1 MKTILYTYLTLSL
14 FVMAACTHLNPAN
27 VSQANTSQANT
38 GQANAGQANAGQANA
53 GQANATLPQLG
64 KSPMKDV
71 INAMTLDEKANMVI
85 GMGFFIQGM
94 STSDFPPVDPVDLNT
109 PEKVLGAAGRTHAI
123 ARLGIPSIT
132 VADGPAG
139 VRITPQRDND
149 TQTYY
154 ATAFPIGT
162 LLASTWDTDLVQ
174 NMGVAF
180 GNEVREYGVDV
191 LLGPALNIHRNSLAG
206 RNFEYYS
213 EDPLISG
220 RMAAAIV
227 NGVQSNGVGT
237 SIKHFAA
244 NNNEFNRMA
253 MDTKVSE
260 RALREIYLKNFQ
272 IVLQNSN
279 PWTLM
284 SSYNL
289 INGTYTSQ
297 SRALLDTIL
306 RQEWGF
312 KGLVMTDWF
321 AGKNTAEQMKAG
333 NDLLMPGHLLQKN
346 DIMEAVQ
353 NKTLSMSQ
361 LDENIG
367 RILSLVLKSPTF
379 LGYKYSNKPDL
390 KQHAEISRSVATNGM
405 VLLKNENTLPL
416 GSTKKVALF
425 GNASYDLI
433 AGGTGSGDVH
443 KAYMISLDQ
452 GLSNANYAL
461 NASLSAQYKAYAVD
475 QKAKQ
480 PKPESEFAPRVA
492 IPEMPIDASLAQ
504 SLSQEND
511 VAVITIGKNS
521 GEFADRDL
529 NIDFN
534 LTPAELAMV
543 KTVSQAFHAQGKK
556 VVVVLNIGGVI
567 ETASWRDQVDAIL
580 LAWQAGLE
588 SGNAITDILSGT
600 VNPSGKLATTFPLN
614 YQDESSSKN
623 FPGKELNPND
633 GKPAGLLESKESE
646 ITYEEGIYVGYR
658 YFNTFNVKT
667 AYPFGYGLS
676 YTNFT
681 YSDLRLSADTFQDKM
696 TVTVTVKNDG
706 KAAGKEVVQLY
717 LSAPST
723 QLDKP
728 ESELKGF
735 GKTKLLQ
742 PNESQTLTFTLNPQ
756 DLASFNTPTSSWVA
770 DAGRYTVKIGASS
783 LDIKQTASFNLGKA
797 LELEKVHKVLV
808 PQQTINELKR

>member
-38 GQANAGQANAGQANA
+38 GQANTS
-53 GQANATLPQLG
+53 QANATLPQLG

-94 STSDFPPVDPVDLNT
+94 PTSDFPPVDPVDLST

-416 GSTKKVALF
+416 GSAKKVALF

-511 VAVITIGKNS
+511 VAIITIGKNS

-567 ETASWRDQVDAIL
+567 ETAIWRDQVDAIL

-588 SGNAITDILSGT
+588 SGNAITDILSGA

-646 ITYEEGIYVGYR
+646 IIYEEGIYVGYR

>member
-1 MKTILYTYLTLSL
+1 
-14 FVMAACTHLNPAN
+14 
-27 VSQANTSQANT
+27 
-38 GQANAGQANAGQANA
+38 
-53 GQANATLPQLG
+53 
-64 KSPMKDV
+64 
-71 INAMTLDEKANMVI
+71 
-85 GMGFFIQGM
+85 
-94 STSDFPPVDPVDLNT
+94 
-109 PEKVLGAAGRTHAI
+109 
-123 ARLGIPSIT
+123 
-132 VADGPAG
+132 
-139 VRITPQRDND
+139 
-149 TQTYY
+149 
-154 ATAFPIGT
+154 
-162 LLASTWDTDLVQ
+162 
-174 NMGVAF
+174 
-180 GNEVREYGVDV
+180 
-191 LLGPALNIHRNSLAG
+191 
-206 RNFEYYS
+206 
-213 EDPLISG
+213 
-220 RMAAAIV
+220 
-227 NGVQSNGVGT
+227 
-237 SIKHFAA
+237 
-244 NNNEFNRMA
+244 
-253 MDTKVSE
+253 
-260 RALREIYLKNFQ
+260 
-272 IVLQNSN
+272 
-279 PWTLM
+279 
-284 SSYNL
+284 
-289 INGTYTSQ
+289 
-297 SRALLDTIL
+297 
-306 RQEWGF
+306 
-312 KGLVMTDWF
+312 
-321 AGKNTAEQMKAG
+321 
-333 NDLLMPGHLLQKN
+333 
-346 DIMEAVQ
+346 
-353 NKTLSMSQ
+353 
-361 LDENIG
+361 
-367 RILSLVLKSPTF
+367 
-379 LGYKYSNKPDL
+379 L

-416 GSTKKVALF
+416 GSAKKVALF

-511 VAVITIGKNS
+511 VAIITIGKNS

-567 ETASWRDQVDAIL
+567 ETAIWRDQVDAIL

-588 SGNAITDILSGT
+588 SGNAITDILSGA

-646 ITYEEGIYVGYR
+646 IIYEEGIYVGYR